1 MKQDLAGE
9 QIGRLTN
16 EIAKLE
22 LAVRLA
28 VDLGQAQN
36 EAIAAMERRI
46 ASLEAQNSVLVERSV
61 NQGVALDLRQAELQ
75 EHERKGLAASAVAA
89 FVLIVV
95 AIVVASSLGVN

>member
-46 ASLEAQNSVLVERSV
+46 TTLEV
-61 NQGVALDLRQAELQ
+61 ELQ

-89 FVLIVV
+89 LVLVLV
-95 AIVVASSLGVN
+95 AIVFARALGV